1 MNPNRDFKNLN
12 TMKPY
17 TEGVSKEISHGQDT
31 ARTA

>member
-12 TMKPY
+12 SMKPY
-17 TEGVSKEISHGQDT
+17 TKRVRKEISHGQDT